1 MSGSPPPAYTEK
13 AAQISVPSEFPP
25 LPNFEQAQTQPT
37 APPANAYVPQL
48 NNPQPTPNQQP
59 NEPRSHAHVSA
70 STGSYGPFP
79 IEMDCPYCRNHI
91 VTKCTMIAGTLPWII
106 MAICFVLGFFLV
118 IPWCLCCVPFCVDSC
133 LDVLHSCRKFNSKSD
148 AD

>member
-1 MSGSPPPAYTEK
+1 MSHSPPPAYTEK

-48 NNPQPTPNQQP
+48 NNPQPTPNQP
-59 NEPRSHAHVSA
+59 NEPHSHSHVSA

-79 IEMDCPYCRNHI
+79 IEMDCPYCRKHI
-91 VTKCTMIAGTLPWII
+91 VTKCTMVAGTLPWII
-106 MAICFVLGFFLV
+106 MAVFRSALIRVSMYCILV
-118 IPWCLCCVPFCVDSC
+118 VSPIV
-133 LDVLHSCRKFNSKSD
+133 K
-148 AD
+148 